1 MTSRIRYGKQDPC
14 FNETDV
20 NIWNLIHDCY
30 ETSKSKGWWDD
41 QLNGNEISSP
51 KLYLVIPEKLSL
63 IHSEISEA
71 LEDYRVGKMTTA
83 VSPTGKPEG
92 FYSELADVVIRIFD
106 LLGAG
111 ANCHQLG
118 AYERDPLLHSVLD
131 LLNPEER
138 AVIRT
143 ETTPY
148 VLNMMHD
155 WVSLASHAHQ
165 QKSPEWGAQELLFV
179 VRIIMERCESQG
191 VHLWSE
197 VEQKMAYNKTRT
209 HRHGGKVC

>member
-1 MTSRIRYGKQDPC
+1 MTFRIRYGNSDPC
-14 FNETDV
+14 FGETEG
-20 NIWNLIHDCY
+20 NIQNLILDCF
-30 ETSKSKGWWDD
+30 ETAKSKGWWDD
-41 QLNGNEISSP
+41 QLDGNEINMP
-51 KLYLVIPEKLSL
+51 KLYVAFPEKLAL

-71 LEDYRVGKMTTA
+71 LEDYRVGKLITTI
-83 VSPTGKPEG
+83 SSTGKPEG

-111 ANCHQLG
+111 ANCRLLG
-118 AYERDPLLHSVLD
+118 TYGRDPLLHSVLD

-143 ETTPY
+143 ETAPY

-155 WVSLASHAHQ
+155 WVGYASQSHRQHR
-165 QKSPEWGAQELLFV
+165 PDWGAQELLFV

-191 VHLWSE
+191 VNLWKE
-197 VEQKMAYNKTRT
+197 VEMKMAYNKTRT